1 MAVEDC
7 DVQRPIVVHTRL
19 AQLDGSSR
27 REERAH
33 AVDVPPLAREP
44 ERCAAVVAAGVHAW
58 RASAQALVQNLEV
71 ARRGGREKDG
81 AVEPPLV
88 SCVKQAS
95 KLLEV
100 ADAAKGAW

>member
-1 MAVEDC
+1 M
-7 DVQRPIVVHTRL
+7 QRPIVVHTRL
-19 AQLDGSSR
+19 AQLDRSSR
-27 REERAH
+27 REERGH
-33 AVDVPPLAREP
+33 IGRAREP

-88 SCVKQAS
+88 SCVEQAS